1 MSTRRHRPREPQ
13 LELPFAEPEPKELP
27 SLVDAGSLVALHS
40 AVRLVLAVAEGQVAP
55 SAVALQGLDASLSVL
70 AEHDPGGRL
79 GHVVRRYRA
88 QPATAARWR
97 ELVDELAFV
106 LTLTPTSGVP
116 EQH

>member
-1 MSTRRHRPREPQ
+1 MSTRRHRAREPQ
-13 LELPFAEPEPKELP
+13 LELPFAEPEPKKLP
-27 SLVDAGSLVALHS
+27 SLVDADSLVALHS

-55 SAVALQGLDASLSVL
+55 SAVALEGLEASLSVL

-88 QPATAARWR
+88 RPATAARWR